1 MNHIGRL
8 FQINIFGESHGAS
21 VGILLDG
28 VEPGLSLSEA
38 DFHSDLLR
46 RKSGGKGTTPRI
58 EADEII
64 IESGVF
70 EGKTT
75 GAPIL
80 LRFLNTNTKSK
91 DYSNLVSH
99 PRPSHADFT
108 ASKKYNGFNDYR
120 GGGHFSA
127 RLTLG
132 IVSAGVVAKKMLK
145 GVTFETKLVNLGGET
160 DSTKF
165 NTILDQIIE
174 QKDSVGGIVG
184 LKAKGV
190 PVGLGEPYFDSLE
203 STISH
208 LLFSIGGV
216 KGVEFG
222 LGFDAAGLTGSKYND
237 LIVDSS
243 GKTRTNH
250 NGGING
256 GISNG
261 NDIELRVFVKPTPSI
276 SVSQDTYNFKDQRV
290 ETLVI
295 EGRHD
300 AAIILRAM
308 VVLEACLA
316 IALCDAMLISKAY
329 KEDTHGE

>member
-8 FQINIFGESHGAS
+8 FQINIFGESHGSS

-28 VEPGLSLSEA
+28 VKPGISLNEA
-38 DFHSDLLR
+38 DFKADLLR

-70 EGKTT
+70 NGCTT

-91 DYSNLVSH
+91 DYSNLVNH
-99 PRPSHADFT
+99 PRPSHADYV
-108 ASKKYNGFNDYR
+108 ANLKYDGFNDYR

-132 IVSAGVVAKKMLK
+132 IVAAGVVAKKMLDD
-145 GVTFETKLVNLGGET
+145 VLFETKLINLGGET
-160 DSTKF
+160 DTSKF
-165 NTILDQIIE
+165 NAILDDVIASS
-174 QKDSVGGIVG
+174 DSIGGIVSI
-184 LKAKGV
+184 KIKNV
-190 PVGLGEPYFDSLE
+190 PQGLGEPYFDSLE

-208 LLFSIGGV
+208 LLFSVGGV

-222 LGFDAAGLTGSKYND
+222 IGFDGAKLRGSEYND
-237 LIVDSS
+237 LIISKD
-243 GKTRTNH
+243 GKTKTNN

-261 NDIELRVFVKPTPSI
+261 NDIEIRVAVKPTPSI
-276 SVSQDTYNFKDQRV
+276 SKPQETYNFKDDKV
-290 ETLVI
+290 EELKI

-300 AAIILRAM
+300 SAIILRAM
-308 VVLEACLA
+308 VVLEACCA
-316 IALCDAMLISKAY
+316 IALADALLIKNAY
-329 KEDTHGE
+329 KK